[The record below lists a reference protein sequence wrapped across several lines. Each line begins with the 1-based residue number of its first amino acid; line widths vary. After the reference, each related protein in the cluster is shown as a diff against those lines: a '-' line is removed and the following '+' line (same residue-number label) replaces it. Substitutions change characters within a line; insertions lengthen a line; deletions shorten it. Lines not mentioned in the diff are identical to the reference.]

1 MTTRRKLI
9 YATLALVIAFFAHV
23 LWQSLFNP
31 LVWHIT
37 YIGVHIARTIH
48 EPNYD
53 SVASARLFDALAMV
67 LNALIY
73 FGVLIALDRW
83 LVRRRSRRSEPTLQ

>member
-1 MTTRRKLI
+1 MTMRRKLI

-23 LWQSLFNP
+23 LWKSLFNP

-37 YIGVHIARTIH
+37 YIGVHMARAIH

-53 SVASARLFDALAMV
+53 SVASARLFDVLAI
-67 LNALIY
+67 LINAIIY
-73 FGVLIALDRW
+73 FVALLALGRLLAW
-83 LVRRRSRRSEPTLQ
+83 RRSRRGLRA

>member
-23 LWQSLFNP
+23 LWKNLFNP
-31 LVWHIT
+31 LVWHLT
-37 YIGVHIARTIH
+37 YIGVHIARAIH

-53 SVASARLFDALAMV
+53 SAASARAFDVLAVLF
-67 LNALIY
+67 NALIY
-73 FGVLIALDRW
+73 FAVLLALDR
-83 LVRRRSRRSEPTLQ
+83 LIVRRKSRRP